1 MKNKKVF
8 IIIFSTILIILIL
21 IISYPLFLKIKY
33 KDFKYNDIKNPIN
46 NNQETPSLGL
56 ENPENNNSGYTEEEK
71 ILGLNVEI
79 PGFKYCR
86 YDEECFKELFLHCD
100 KGNHIHFLDETSPYN
115 FNISSKVEEN
125 CYMLIQN
132 LKDNTLPNIN
142 CTIPVSNL
150 NEENMNNLLN
160 LDNNFINKY
169 CK

>member
-8 IIIFSTILIILIL
+8 IIIFSTILIILISL
-21 IISYPLFLKIKY
+21 ATYLLFFRNQNIESP
-33 KDFKYNDIKNPIN
+33 NNIKNPIN
-46 NNQETPSLGL
+46 NNQETSSLEL
-56 ENPENNNSGYTEEEK
+56 ENTKNNNSGYTEEEK
-71 ILGLNVEI
+71 NLGLNVEI

-132 LKDNTLPNIN
+132 LKDNTLPNVN

-150 NEENMNNLLN
+150 SEENMNNFLN